1 MLAAKPPMGWN
12 SWNRFLNSNLRADI
26 ASTTEAAILQQA
38 RALVDSGLAAAG
50 YEYVVLDDCYQAKR
64 RDHQGRIQTH
74 PHRFPS
80 GIAGLADQIH
90 ELGLKFGLYSVPGS
104 LTCAQQYD
112 DYNGDD
118 LGSLNREQ
126 IDAESLVE
134 WGVDYLKYDWCRA
147 HFNDGL
153 IAEPTFRKMA
163 EALREANANI
173 VYSISEYG
181 LFEPHKWAP
190 EFCNMW
196 RTTDDLMPN
205 WPSLLRTIDLQR
217 ELYPYSKPGAWNDP
231 DMLQIGNG
239 ELTMAENRA
248 HMYVWA
254 VLNAPLMAGN
264 DLTKMSDEVRDLLA
278 HPGVIAIDQ
287 DWGGQQGRCVFSQSG
302 QEIWSKP
309 MSAES
314 GWANASVLLNRADS
328 TRNFNVS
335 EHFTGEI
342 ELQDVWSGDSVDCAE
357 IIQLGPHDAVL
368 LLSR

>member
-1 MLAAKPPMGWN
+1 MLAAQPPMGWN

-26 ASTTEAAILQQA
+26 AATTEKEILAQA
-38 RALVDSGLAAAG
+38 KAMVDSGLAAAG
-50 YEYVVLDDCYQAKR
+50 YEYIVLDDCYQAKR
-64 RDHQGRIQTH
+64 RDHLGRIQTH

-80 GIAGLADQIH
+80 GIKGLVDQIH
-90 ELGLKFGLYSVPGS
+90 GLGLKFGLYSVPGT

-118 LGSLNREQ
+118 LGSLNREL
-126 IDAESLVE
+126 IDAESFVE

-147 HFNDGL
+147 HLNDGL

-163 EALREANANI
+163 EALKTANADI

-239 ELTMAENRA
+239 ELSMAENRA

-264 DLTKMSDEVRDLLA
+264 DLTRMSDEVRDLLA
-278 HPGVIAIDQ
+278 HPGIIAVDQ
-287 DWGGQQGRCVFSQSG
+287 DWGGQQGKVTFADG
-302 QEIWSKP
+302 DLEIWSKP
-309 MSAES
+309 MSQES
-314 GWANASVLLNRADS
+314 GFKTASVLLNRGETTGKFDLNRIFETS
-328 TRNFNVS
+328 T
-335 EHFTGEI
+335 
-342 ELQDVWSGDSVDCAE
+342 ELQDVWSGDSVAKGAIDLAA
-357 IIQLGPHDAVL
+357 HDALL

>member
-1 MLAAKPPMGWN
+1 MESIFKT
-12 SWNRFLNSNLRADI
+12 NLRADI
-26 ASTTEAAILQQA
+26 SATTEKEILAQA
-38 RALVDSGLAAAG
+38 KAMVDSGLAAAG
-50 YEYVVLDDCYQAKR
+50 YQYVVLDDCYQAKR
-64 RDHQGRIQTH
+64 RDHRGRIQTH

-80 GIAGLADQIH
+80 GVQGLADQIH
-90 ELGLKFGLYSVPGS
+90 DLGLKFGLYSVPGT

-126 IDAESLVE
+126 IDAECFVE

-147 HFNDGL
+147 HLNDGL

-163 EALREANANI
+163 ESLKAANADI

-181 LFEPHKWAP
+181 LFEPHTWAP

-205 WPSLLRTIDLQR
+205 LPSLLRTIDLQR

-239 ELTMAENRA
+239 DLSMAENRA
-248 HMYVWA
+248 HMYIWA

-264 DLTKMSDEVRDLLA
+264 DLTRMSDEVRDLLA
-278 HPGVIAIDQ
+278 HPGIISVDQ
-287 DWGGQQGRCVFSQSG
+287 DWGGEQGKVTFAEG
-302 QEIWSKP
+302 NLEIWSKP
-309 MSAES
+309 MSQDS
-314 GWANASVLLNRADS
+314 GFKAASVLLNRGES
-328 TRNFNVS
+328 TGVFDLNRIFESN
-335 EHFTGEI
+335 T
-342 ELQDVWSGDSVDCAE
+342 ELQDVWSGDSVAKGVIDLAA
-357 IIQLGPHDAVL
+357 HDALL

>member
-1 MLAAKPPMGWN
+1 MLAAKPPIGWN

-26 ASTTEAAILQQA
+26 AATTESAIVEQA
-38 RALVDSGLAAAG
+38 RAMVDSGLAAAG

-64 RDHQGRIQTH
+64 RDYQGRIQTH

-80 GIAGLADQIH
+80 GIKGLADQIH
-90 ELGLKFGLYSVPGS
+90 DLGLKFGLYSVPGT

-118 LGSLNREQ
+118 LGSLDREL
-126 IDAESLVE
+126 IDAQSFVE

-147 HFNDGL
+147 HLNDGL
-153 IAEPTFRKMA
+153 IAEPTFKKMA
-163 EALREANANI
+163 EALEKAGANI

-181 LFEPHKWAP
+181 LFKPHTWAP
-190 EFCNMW
+190 AFCNMW

-205 WPSLLRTIDLQR
+205 WRSLLRTIDLQR
-217 ELYPYSKPGAWNDP
+217 ELYPFSRPGAWNDP

-239 ELTMAENRA
+239 QLTMAENRA
-248 HMYVWA
+248 HMFVWA

-264 DLTKMSDEVRDLLA
+264 DLTRMSDEVRDLLA

-287 DWGGQQGRCVFSQSG
+287 DWGGQQGRCIFANEQS
-302 QEIWSKP
+302 EIWSKP

-314 GWANASVLLNRADS
+314 GWLAASVLLNRADQPA
-328 TRNFNVS
+328 RFDLGQ
-335 EHFTGEI
+335 HFETAI
-342 ELQDVWSGDSVDCAE
+342 QMQDVWSGDRVDASGKIE
-357 IIQLGPHDAVL
+357 VGPHDAVL
-368 LLSR
+368 LVSR

>member
-1 MLAAKPPMGWN
+1 MRAAKPPMGWN

-26 ASTTEAAILQQA
+26 ASTTEKAILAQA
-38 RALVDSGLAAAG
+38 KALVDSGLAAAG

-64 RDHQGRIQTH
+64 RDHRGRIQTH

-80 GIAGLADQIH
+80 GIKGLADQIH
-90 ELGLKFGLYSVPGS
+90 DLGLKFGLYSVPGT

-126 IDAESLVE
+126 IDADSFVE

-147 HFNDGL
+147 HLNDGL
-153 IAEPTFRKMA
+153 IAGPTFRKMA
-163 EALREANANI
+163 DALKKANADI

-190 EFCNMW
+190 EFCNLW

-205 WPSLLRTIDLQR
+205 WSSLLRTIDLQL
-217 ELYPYSKPGAWNDP
+217 ELYPFSRPGAWNDP

-248 HMYVWA
+248 HMFVWA

-264 DLTKMSDEVRDLLA
+264 DLTQMSDEVRDLLA
-278 HPGVIAIDQ
+278 HPGIISIDQ
-287 DWGGQQGRCVFSQSG
+287 DWGGQQGRRVFVEG
-302 QEIWSKP
+302 DLEIWSKP

-314 GWANASVLLNRADS
+314 GWSAASVLLNR
-328 TRNFNVS
+328 
-335 EHFTGEI
+335 GETAGRFDLAKRFSGA
-342 ELQDVWSGDSVDCAE
+342 EKLQDVWSGDSLDAVGQTEVA
-357 IIQLGPHDAVL
+357 PHDALL